1 MVDKAYPNLS
11 IIIPTYNDAS
21 TIRQVLESIL
31 ELDYPSRFEIIV
43 VDDCSTD
50 ETFEILK
57 EFLSMNKITVV
68 RHERNMGLASAYNSG
83 ISSSSGDFLLL
94 LQSDCVPKSKSW
106 LRELVDVMLSDE
118 KIAIVSSKNQLSEE
132 VWNTY
137 GFLDKLY
144 SAKELLPRT
153 LYFGRGVLIRK
164 SVFEKV
170 GLFDDKS
177 HKLAGE
183 DFDFFIRVKKFGYK
197 IICTNSILLHLHSI
211 RQRSLWKK
219 LQKEFLYGM
228 AEAKVVRKHWK
239 FIYGGLNWRNK
250 SHTGKNDA
258 LRDYAAPYI
267 LLMFSLN
274 IISRVLGNMI
284 FSLLFSIMML
294 SPIILFSAFLTK
306 QSLCFL
312 KDIKGN
318 YILKIFIL
326 FSLNTMRQ
334 ILFII
339 GFFIGLFKK
348 RV

>member
-1 MVDKAYPNLS
+1 
-11 IIIPTYNDAS
+11 
-21 TIRQVLESIL
+21 
-31 ELDYPSRFEIIV
+31 
-43 VDDCSTD
+43 
-50 ETFEILK
+50 
-57 EFLSMNKITVV
+57 
-68 RHERNMGLASAYNSG
+68 
-83 ISSSSGDFLLL
+83 
-94 LQSDCVPKSKSW
+94 

-118 KIAIVSSKNQLSEE
+118 KIAIVSSKNQLSKE
-132 VWNTY
+132 VWNMY

-164 SVFEKV
+164 SVFEEV

-183 DFDFFIRVKKFGYK
+183 DFDFFIRVRKAGYK

-228 AEAKVVRKHWK
+228 SEARVVRKHWK
-239 FIYGGLNWRNK
+239 FIYGDLNWRNK

-258 LRDYAAPYI
+258 LRDYGAPYI
-267 LLMFSLN
+267 LLMFFLN

-294 SPIILFSAFLTK
+294 SPIILFSVFLTK

-326 FSLNTMRQ
+326 FSLNTIRQ

-348 RV
+348 RI